1 VSLLDRVLDALKSQ
15 VEMRGDID
23 RLAGSL
29 DRLRVRL
36 DGQDAYLLD
45 HEKRLIRLET
55 LVEVAQM
62 RGTRRLPRE

>member
-1 VSLLDRVLDALKSQ
+1 MSLLDRVLDALKSQ